1 MQRSRY
7 ALAAALAL
15 ALVPALGTASQR
27 DVDKVMGSITAHAG
41 EQYGDLTTVN
51 GSIRVEK
58 NAVARD
64 ATTVNGSIHI
74 EEGGKVAA
82 AETVNGSIRFDGRNE
97 ARAIETVN
105 GGIRVGGQSKIGGID
120 FWRTFKAC
128 APFLIPIGV
137 VLIIVTFVPW
147 VSLALPRLS
156 QPGPAHG
163 HRGRDAEQE
172 HDEV

>member
-58 NAVARD
+58 GAVARD

-82 AETVNGSIRFDGRNE
+82 LLLLNFY
-97 ARAIETVN
+97 AIGAAALAIFAVLKIAF
-105 GGIRVGGQSKIGGID
+105 GG
-120 FWRTFKAC
+120 
-128 APFLIPIGV
+128 
-137 VLIIVTFVPW
+137 VP
-147 VSLALPRLS
+147 A
-156 QPGPAHG
+156 
-163 HRGRDAEQE
+163 
-172 HDEV
+172 